1 MLAWLASCQETL
13 SLGKDTLGVF
23 KRKNIFLFYILCLE
37 ISRIIFLDQRSKPI
51 IVTIWN
57 NQIKQGFF
65 TFNIHKLLS
74 EYKYVTEFPY

>member
-57 NQIKQGFF
+57 NQIKQVFF
-65 TFNIHKLLS
+65 IFNIHKLLS